1 MPNEWYDE
9 EKLQKVREKVDYLT
23 ACIDAFP
30 VSIPEYEPLFY
41 DEASLTWASQGATIG
56 DLDPYPYSD
65 PYDIQ
70 CVQLFEVASLAHLR
84 NIIRRDL
91 PFHSDLLLDLRMMFS
106 MMRDETWKFS
116 FSDLAWHWR
125 YLLLQ
130 TMMLGQFC
138 LKLLPP
144 IAGDTAED
152 RVEELLLYRQLIA
165 FLALGTEYRP
175 RPRPAIALPPPTGS
189 LPP

>member
-1 MPNEWYDE
+1 MM
-9 EKLQKVREKVDYLT
+9 
-23 ACIDAFP
+23 
-30 VSIPEYEPLFY
+30 VSMIR
-41 DEASLTWASQGATIG
+41 SG
-56 DLDPYPYSD
+56 DLGFDPG
-65 PYDIQ
+65 
-70 CVQLFEVASLAHLR
+70 
-84 NIIRRDL
+84 DL
-91 PFHSDLLLDLRMMFS
+91 G
-106 MMRDETWKFS
+106 
-116 FSDLAWHWR
+116 WHWR

-152 RVEELLLYRQLIA
+152 RAEELLLYRQLIA